1 MNFSINKLHHKIFLT
16 YSSVFLIIIIG
27 IFVVASLVFV
37 ATVDRQIQTDAQEFK
52 ARIAHTIDLLQQD
65 IEERVQ
71 REIKDWRVV
80 QAIRGREPYPPSITD
95 SVLDILEYGTGEGII
110 TASKVENS
118 SPNSLNLRHGENDSE
133 ALDRAQQLKPE
144 PAARFRT
151 PEMRATIEITLP
163 IQAEGELLGF
173 VTGGYFL
180 HKHLSQALKDLTLH
194 PIFLKE
200 GARLIPLNAAA
211 DTIPKFERES
221 LLTSVGDVNQSF
233 QKIPLIGIQHSVSH
247 IPILAPDIET
257 QVEAERKSEAVGIE
271 LILAYSHRDE
281 IALQQQLML
290 LLLIIGGVGLALV
303 YVVSYIVGL
312 QMTKPI
318 NQLAAGAAE
327 IASGNLEQQVAIQSR
342 DEIGRLAGVFNQM
355 AGALKTSIEERV
367 ADERREERVDIARWV
382 GHEIKNPLFP
392 IKLAIENLQRA
403 YQKRDIQP
411 TMFDGIFM
419 QCTDIVSEEVER
431 LERLVDEFHQSAR
444 MPSPER
450 ELFVRMPPPEREL
463 SDLNQIVSNVVNRYT
478 ESVENIQMMAKLDPN
493 LPAFSLDSEQ
503 ITQAL
508 GNLIKNAIEAMPDG
522 GTLNVSTELINEA
535 KIRIQI
541 QDTGVGMSPE
551 TKAQIFEPYY
561 TTKDTGTGLGM
572 AIVQRIVTDHDGEI
586 FVESEAGIGTTVWIE
601 LFRETSDVKGEE
613 G

>member
-1 MNFSINKLHHKIFLT
+1 MRFTINKLHHKIFLT

-27 IFVVASLVFV
+27 IFVVASVV
-37 ATVDRQIQTDAQEFK
+37 IVDTVDRQIQTDAQEFK

-65 IEERVQ
+65 IAEKVQ
-71 REIKDWRVV
+71 REIKNWRVV
-80 QAIRGREPYPPSITD
+80 QAIRGREPYPPGITD
-95 SVLDILEYGTGEGII
+95 SVLDILEYGTDEGII

-118 SPNSLNLRHGENDSE
+118 SPNSLNLRHGEKDLE
-133 ALDRAQQLKPE
+133 ALDRARKVKPE

-151 PEMRATIEITLP
+151 PEMRTTIEITLP

-180 HKHLSQALKDLTLH
+180 YKHLSQALKDLTLH

-200 GARLIPLNAAA
+200 GTRLVPLNAPG

-221 LLTSVGDVNQSF
+221 RLASVGDVDLSF
-233 QKIPLIGIQHSVSH
+233 QEIELIGIRHSVSY
-247 IPILAPDIET
+247 IPILAPNIET
-257 QVEAERKSEAVGIE
+257 QVEAERKSEAVGIG

-318 NQLAAGAAE
+318 NQLAAGAAT
-327 IASGNLEQQVAIQSR
+327 IASGNLEQRVAIQSQ
-342 DEIGRLAGVFNQM
+342 DEIGGLAGAFNQM
-355 AGALKTSIEERV
+355 AAALKTSL
-367 ADERREERVDIARWV
+367 ERRLAAERRAAWGDAARWLV
-382 GHEIKNPLFP
+382 HEIKNPLFP
-392 IKLAIENLQRA
+392 IKLATENLQRA
-403 YQKRDIQP
+403 YQKRDTRP
-411 TMFDGIFM
+411 TGFGEIFV
-419 QCTDIVSEEVER
+419 QCTDIVIEEVER
-431 LERLVDEFHQSAR
+431 QQRLVDEFNQFAQ
-444 MPSPER
+444 
-450 ELFVRMPPPEREL
+450 MPPPKREL
-463 SDLNQIVSNVVNRYT
+463 SDLNQVVQNVVGRYA
-478 ESVENIQMMAKLDPN
+478 ESVENIQIEVN
-493 LPAFSLDSEQ
+493 LAPDLPPLSLDAEQ

-522 GTLNVSTELINEA
+522 GTLNVSTELVNEA

-541 QDTGVGMSPE
+541 QDTGIGMSPE
-551 TKAQIFEPYY
+551 VLAQIFEPYY
-561 TTKDTGTGLGM
+561 TTKDKGTGLGM

-601 LFRETSDVKGEE
+601 LYCETSNKIEE
-613 G
+613 EA

>member
-1 MNFSINKLHHKIFLT
+1 MSFTINKLHHKIFLT

-118 SPNSLNLRHGENDSE
+118 NRNSLNLRHGENDSE
-133 ALDRAQQLKPE
+133 ALDRARQLKPE

-200 GARLIPLNAAA
+200 GARLIPLNAAS

-221 LLTSVGDVNQSF
+221 LLTSVGDVNQPF

-318 NQLAAGAAE
+318 NQLAAGAVE

-355 AGALKTSIEERV
+355 AGALKTSIEKQL
-367 ADERREERVDIARWV
+367 ATERRAAWGDAARWV
-382 GHEIKNPLFP
+382 VHEIKNPLFP
-392 IKLAIENLQRA
+392 IRLSIENLQRA
-403 YQKRDIQP
+403 YQGKGNQSQG
-411 TMFDGIFM
+411 FDEIFV
-419 QCTDIVSEEVER
+419 QCTDIAIEEVER
-431 LERLVDEFHQSAR
+431 LQRLVDEFNQFA
-444 MPSPER
+444 
-450 ELFVRMPPPEREL
+450 RMPPPKPEL
-463 SDLNQIVSNVVNRYT
+463 SDLNQVVQNVVNLYAK
-478 ESVENIQMMAKLDPN
+478 SGENIQIEENLDPD
-493 LPAFSLDSEQ
+493 LPPLALDTGQ

-522 GTLNVSTELINEA
+522 GTLNVSTELVNEA

-541 QDTGVGMSPE
+541 QDTGIGMSPE
-551 TKAQIFEPYY
+551 VLAQIFEPYY

-586 FVESEAGIGTTVWIE
+586 FVESEEGLSTTVWIE

>member
-1 MNFSINKLHHKIFLT
+1 MSFSINKLHHKIFLT

-37 ATVDRQIQTDAQEFK
+37 TTVDRQIQTDAQEFK
-52 ARIAHTIDLLQQD
+52 TRIAHTIDLLQQD
-65 IEERVQ
+65 IEEKVR

-95 SVLDILEYGTGEGII
+95 SVLDILEYGTDEGII

-118 SPNSLNLRHGENDSE
+118 SPNSLNLRHGEKDLE
-133 ALDRAQQLKPE
+133 ALNRARKVKPE

-221 LLTSVGDVNQSF
+221 LLTSVDDVNQPF

-247 IPILAPDIET
+247 IPILAPDIEAR
-257 QVEAERKSEAVGIE
+257 VEAERKAEAVGIE

-290 LLLIIGGVGLALV
+290 LLLVIGGVGLALV

-342 DEIGRLAGVFNQM
+342 DEIGGLASAFNQM
-355 AGALKTSIEERV
+355 AGALKTSIERQLAAERLSLERRV
-367 ADERREERVDIARWV
+367 AAERLAAWRDAARWV
-382 GHEIKNPLFP
+382 VHEIKNPLFP
-392 IKLAIENLQRA
+392 IRLSIENLQRA
-403 YQKRDIQP
+403 YRSRDSR
-411 TMFDGIFM
+411 TARFGEIFV
-419 QCTDIVSEEVER
+419 QCTDIVIEEVER
-431 LERLVDEFHQSAR
+431 LQRLVDEFDQFAR
-444 MPSPER
+444 MR
-450 ELFVRMPPPEREL
+450 PPEREL
-463 SDLNQIVSNVVNRYT
+463 ADLNQIVQNVVNLYT
-478 ESVENIQMMAKLDPN
+478 ESADNIRIEGSLALN
-493 LPAFSLDSEQ
+493 LAPLSLDSEQ

-522 GTLNVSTELINEA
+522 GTLNISTELVNDV

-541 QDTGVGMSPE
+541 QDTGIGMSPE
-551 TKAQIFEPYY
+551 TKAQIFDPYY
-561 TTKDTGTGLGM
+561 TTKDTGTGVGM

-586 FVESEAGIGTTVWIE
+586 FVESEEGRGTTVWIE